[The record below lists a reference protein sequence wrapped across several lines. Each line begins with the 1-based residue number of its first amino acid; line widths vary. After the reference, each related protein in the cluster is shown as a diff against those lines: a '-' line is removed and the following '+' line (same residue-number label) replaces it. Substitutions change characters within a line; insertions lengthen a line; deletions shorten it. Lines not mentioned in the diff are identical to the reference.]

1 MKHLLLL
8 IALSGFLPLT
18 GKAIPN
24 LNTTET
30 DRKKTYEAL
39 LQDAEYLSA
48 LSTADRLL
56 AAWITG
62 ESEIAQPALSATYGA
77 ESDDVET
84 FFASPSPRAFEI
96 KHGKRVRPGRY
107 EFPVVLLGPPAGNS
121 RISVRSSTIVV
132 SRAGGDLWVVEKL
145 P

>member
-8 IALSGFLPLT
+8 IALSGFLRLT
-18 GKAIPN
+18 GKSIPN
-24 LNTTET
+24 LNATEP
-30 DRKKTYEAL
+30 DRKKAYEAL

-62 ESEIAQPALSATYGA
+62 ESEIAEPLLSRTYGG
-77 ESDDVET
+77 SGDDMET

-96 KHGKRVRPGRY
+96 KHGRRVRPRTY

-121 RISVRSSTIVV
+121 RISVRLSTIVV
-132 SRAGGDLWVVEKL
+132 SRAGGDRWAVEKL